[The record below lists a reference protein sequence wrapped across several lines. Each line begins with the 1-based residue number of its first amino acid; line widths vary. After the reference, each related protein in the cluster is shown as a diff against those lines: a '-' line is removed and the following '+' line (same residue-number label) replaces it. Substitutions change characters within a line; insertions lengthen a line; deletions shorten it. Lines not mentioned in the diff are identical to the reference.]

1 MSKKRSSTQTTIIP
15 AHTGWRL
22 AVYTERFTDVD
33 GKRYPHWLHYSEV
46 IAWDIIDDD
55 LRFVL
60 PITTDATI
68 IGHDDQWALVRPDGV
83 YIDGSDGIEL
93 GTERDALRSFAGW
106 ANYLRKKGISARG
119 AG

>member
-15 AHTGWRL
+15 AHPGWRL
-22 AVYTERFTDVD
+22 AVYDEGFTDVD
-33 GKRYPHWLHYSEV
+33 GKHSDI

-55 LRFVL
+55 VRCVL
-60 PITTDATI
+60 PITVTATI
-68 IGHDDQWALVRPDGV
+68 DHDHWALVRPDGV

-106 ANYLRKKGISARG
+106 ANYLRKKGISARD